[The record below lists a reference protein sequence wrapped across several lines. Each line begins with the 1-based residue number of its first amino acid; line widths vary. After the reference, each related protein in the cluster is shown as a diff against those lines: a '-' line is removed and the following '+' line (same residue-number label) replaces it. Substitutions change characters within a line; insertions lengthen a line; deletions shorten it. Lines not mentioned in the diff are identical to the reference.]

1 MMSTTLS
8 PAPSA
13 IRDTSSQDRPLP
25 PRSRTRGRLLVAAGA
40 AAVLAAAALSIP
52 AMLRALSADSS
63 VSAAR
68 LTLAAVERGRFVR
81 DIAADGKVVS
91 ASSPTLYAPSAG
103 TVALRV
109 HAGDNVQRGQVLAV
123 IDSPDLAARLVQER
137 SNAQSLQADAM
148 RAEIDAREQRAA
160 LQSALDTARID
171 EKTAENDLSRQQKA
185 FDAGAAAGI
194 QVDHAKDRMEKARI
208 AVRNAT
214 SALALKED
222 SLRLDV
228 QAKQL
233 AYQRQLLLVKDL
245 ERQVDG
251 LAIRSP
257 AQGQVGQVLV
267 AERASVA
274 RDAPL
279 LSVVD
284 LSALE
289 VQMQVAESF
298 ARDLAVGMP
307 GDISGNGRTW
317 PGRVSAVSPEVVGN
331 EVAARLRFAGT
342 APDQLRQNQRLAVR
356 VILDQRDGVLTVRR
370 GSFVDESGGAHAY
383 VVRDGHA
390 VKLPIRIG
398 ARSIDKVEI
407 LEGLNAGDQVVIS
420 GAEAF
425 HGADQVAIAH

>member
-1 MMSTTLS
+1 MMSTTTLD
-8 PAPSA
+8 PPPPA
-13 IRDTSSQDRPLP
+13 IRDTSSQDRLLP

-40 AAVLAAAALSIP
+40 AAVLATALSVP

-81 DIAADGKVVS
+81 DIAADGKVVA

-137 SNAQSLQADAM
+137 SNAQALQADAQ

-208 AVRNAT
+208 AVRNAA

-228 QAKQL
+228 QARQL
-233 AYQRQLLLVKDL
+233 AHQRQLLLVKDL

-251 LAIRSP
+251 LAVRSP

-298 ARDLAVGMP
+298 ARDLAIGMP

-331 EVAARLRFAGT
+331 EVAARLRFAGAT
-342 APDQLRQNQRLAVR
+342 PDQLRQNQRLAVR

-390 VKLPIRIG
+390 VRLPVRIG

-425 HGADQVAIAH
+425 QGAGQVAIAH